1 MAQRGWEKI
10 SWEVEGSITKD
21 KGIEIKKIRRLE
33 GERCLNVEFGMGNGE
48 CGKEK
53 LKAQGIEIEKI
64 SR

>member
-1 MAQRGWEKI
+1 
-10 SWEVEGSITKD
+10 
-21 KGIEIKKIRRLE
+21 
-33 GERCLNVEFGMGNGE
+33 LNVEFGMGNGE